1 MTAVADKKVNV
12 INELDTLNVFDIHS
26 AVRC

>member
-12 INELDTLNVFDIHS
+12 MNELDTLNVCDIHS